1 MTPKRTIHTLALAL
15 FTAATSHAATITF
28 DNAADFDNNFWS
40 AASTRTTTW
49 RGSETAGR
57 IQRDG
62 ETSGADVFI
71 YNTTSTGATT
81 SGTGGTSASSSQNT
95 FQDFIIQVD
104 HRASTTGS
112 AATSLGF
119 WVKGNAT
126 GSAGYLVVFRL
137 SSTTGGTGDADM
149 RIWGPNSTSA
159 GATGTA
165 LLTSTSIVPTSTL
178 ASSTDYTFRLQV
190 QDVAGGVNFIG
201 SMWDVATGNQLG
213 SDITYTHTGV
223 NAITGAGQVGIR
235 IGSGGGSSV
244 SAVDN
249 FSIEAIPEPSAAAL
263 GLIAVAGAVLRRRR

>member
-1 MTPKRTIHTLALAL
+1 MTPKRTILTLAVSF
-15 FTAATSHAATITF
+15 FTAAASHAATITF
-28 DNAADFDNNFWS
+28 DSAADFDNNFWS
-40 AASTRTTTW
+40 AAGTRATSWHRDSTT
-49 RGSETAGR
+49 SR

-62 ETSGADVFI
+62 ANSGADVFI

-81 SGTGGTSASSSQNT
+81 GGTGGTSASSTQNR
-95 FQDFIIQVD
+95 FQDFIIQAD
-104 HRASTTGS
+104 HRASTVSS
-112 AATSLGF
+112 ASTSLGF
-119 WVKGNAT
+119 WVKGNAS
-126 GSAGYLVVFRL
+126 GSAGYLIVFRL

-178 ASSTDYTFRLQV
+178 ATSTDYTFRLQI

-235 IGSGGGSSV
+235 IGSGGGSGV

-249 FSIEAIPEPSAAAL
+249 FSIEAIPEPSAALL
-263 GLIAVAGAVLRRRR
+263 GLVGVAGAVLRRRK